1 MKRVK
6 NTKHNRVLDK
16 IKLTIYINAPP
27 FKKKVSNI
35 NFGKKAKYEKICK
48 AKKEAKY
55 ENIKS

>member
-1 MKRVK
+1 MKRVE

-27 FKKKVSNI
+27 SRKVSTI

-48 AKKEAKY
+48 AKKEAKQ
-55 ENIKS
+55 K